1 MSGVEVL
8 WKIFG
13 LYVFQ
18 LQDNAVATMQ
28 SFQSISVPL
37 LDSSLFPLLA
47 MMYGSGTSCRQPML
61 LVWHKSELQDSVL
74 CHSSV

>member
-8 WKIFG
+8 WELFG

-28 SFQSISVPL
+28 SF
-37 LDSSLFPLLA
+37 
-47 MMYGSGTSCRQPML
+47 
-61 LVWHKSELQDSVL
+61 
-74 CHSSV
+74 